1 MKNNIRSYVSQ
12 NSNSLNGMI
21 KKISMTLTNVN
32 LRKISAITTA
42 IIMLSATGTFGFSP
56 IEEAFAKGKRQEV
69 IDWSNGF
76 PSGPHWNLNIHG
88 KKLHTDVEQQPG
100 CDNTQGTGP
109 YYGKSVVVPLNTTQ
123 AIEEFPEYGPEGTD
137 TIDQIN
143 FISNKRSSVTDLTV
157 LDPCGAPFG
166 NVTQN
171 DVDEILVQYPADMEA
186 QVYWRI
192 LGNHGGGPNKDIS
205 EATITHPAL
214 LDTCDFLPTEYTD
227 GSTVTWFDPD
237 CTACDEFNS
246 DLGSQ
251 GLAYF
256 LNGTEMYE
264 NSTGTTAGFSL
275 FETIYN
281 DTDTSDS
288 VTNLDIRLANANN
301 TSWDYT
307 DSSIVNGNPSN
318 IGNDFGELLFNFT
331 NNFMYNDTNTDTDF
345 SVDETVYDDVDD
357 NQRITPGDIR
367 VANAASVGLDKDA
380 GGDLLT
386 CTDEEQLVGLG
397 LVSNK
402 GVFGIGDDGVTLERF
417 DESDTDGENSGKGS
431 KHGKSKAIDVTGLF
445 KWTGFVCETTEL
457 DGNDDN
463 KLTFE
468 DFDLNMDDVINGT
481 DIDILNDTAIFGEVF
496 TEASIMAAED
506 VVAADIDPDTE
517 TNDND
522 EIDNQAEFDAWID
535 IILQAIVDG
544 GFTKDGEPICQYF
557 DDHWIFDV
565 ADIVLYGF
573 DYKNNGSSLTQLRFY
588 PTATLNT
595 GD

>member
-1 MKNNIRSYVSQ
+1 MIKNQRSFVSK

-21 KKISMTLTNVN
+21 KKTSMTFTNGN
-32 LRKISAITTA
+32 LKKISAITIA

-56 IEEAFAKGKRQEV
+56 VDEAFAKGKPQNV

-100 CDNTQGTGP
+100 CDNTEGTGP
-109 YYGKSVVVPLNTTQ
+109 YGASVFLPLNTTE
-123 AIEEFPEYGPEGTD
+123 AIEQFPEYGPLGTD
-137 TIDQIN
+137 TIEKIN

-166 NVTQN
+166 NVTEN
-171 DVDEILVQYPADMEA
+171 NIDEILVQYPTDMEA

-205 EATITHPAL
+205 EATISHPAL

-227 GSTVTWFDPD
+227 GSTVQWFDPD
-237 CTACDEFNS
+237 CTDCEEGDSNS
-246 DLGSQ
+246 GSQ
-251 GLAYF
+251 SLTSF

-288 VTNLDIRLANANN
+288 VTNFDIRLANANN

-307 DSSIVNGNPSN
+307 DGTTVDGVISPNLL
-318 IGNDFGELLFNFT
+318 NDITTPLFNFT
-331 NNFMYNDTNTDTDF
+331 NNFKYNDTNTDSDF
-345 SVDETVYDDVDD
+345 SVDETVYDDVTGLGH
-357 NQRITPGDIR
+357 ISPGDIR
-367 VANAASVGLDKDA
+367 VANAASVGLDEKA
-380 GGDLLT
+380 GKDLLT
-386 CTDEEQLVGLG
+386 CTDSEQLVGLG

-417 DESDTDGENSGKGS
+417 NTTDTDEEKGKGS
-431 KHGKSKAIDVTGLF
+431 KKGKSNAIDVTGLF

-457 DGNDDN
+457 DENDDN
-463 KLTFE
+463 KLTFG
-468 DFDLNMDDVINGT
+468 DFDVNMDGVINGT
-481 DIDILNDTAIFGEVF
+481 DIAVLNGTAIFGAVF
-496 TEASIMAAED
+496 TEDTLSFAEGNVTAAGGVTDNED
-506 VVAADIDPDTE
+506 DIDIDLPD
-517 TNDND
+517 
-522 EIDNQAEFDAWID
+522 EFDAWID
-535 IILQAIVDG
+535 IILRAIVDG
-544 GFTKDGEPICQYF
+544 GFTKDGEPICQFF
-557 DDHWIFDV
+557 DDNWIFDV

-573 DYKNNGSSLTQLRFY
+573 DYKNNGASLTQLRFY
-588 PTATLNT
+588 PLETLYI
-595 GD
+595 GE